1 MSASSNNPSD
11 TPLFTS
17 DPNVMNGRLVFRG
30 TRIPIEVLF
39 DNLADGMSLNE
50 ILDAHPTLKREDA
63 VAAIRMA
70 CEQVKTR
77 TLDAVVALESQD
89 ARRQTI
95 ARSSERLGRV
105 FARFKRVTSESR

>member
-1 MSASSNNPSD
+1 MAASNDSTSAP
-11 TPLFTS
+11 PLFRS
-17 DPNVMNGRLVFRG
+17 DPDVMNGRLVFRG
-30 TRIPIEVLF
+30 TGVPIEALF
-39 DNLADGMSLNE
+39 DNLAEGMSLNE
-50 ILDAHPTLKREDA
+50 ILDAHPTLKRDDA

-77 TLDAVVALESQD
+77 TLEAVVASETQD

-105 FARFKRVTSESR
+105 FARLKRVTSETR